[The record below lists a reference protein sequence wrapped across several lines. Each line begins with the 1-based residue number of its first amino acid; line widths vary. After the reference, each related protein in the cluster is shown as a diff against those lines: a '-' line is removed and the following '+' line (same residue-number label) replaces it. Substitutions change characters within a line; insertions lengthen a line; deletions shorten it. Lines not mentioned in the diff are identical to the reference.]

1 MDHIHQSQCK
11 PLAPH
16 DALLKL
22 TAQTFPVEYLLGN
35 SIIDL
40 QMLQININALLISWD
55 IQDCLALWQNEIKKP
70 KSKNENR
77 KSKNENRKT
86 KGKNQKSTNK
96 FLDKIEKRKSKVENR
111 KTKIENRKT
120 KIEIFFRVAEP
131 VKIQFFL

>member
-1 MDHIHQSQCK
+1 MFWNH
-11 PLAPH
+11 
-16 DALLKL
+16 LKFGEL
-22 TAQTFPVEYLLGN
+22 FSN
-35 SIIDL
+35 SIFPEKFE
-40 QMLQININALLISWD
+40 NSKYIS
-55 IQDCLALWQNEIKKP
+55 IPLWQNEIKKP

-77 KSKNENRKT
+77 KSKNENRKTKNENRKT

-131 VKIQFFL
+131 VDFFSQRVKTGKLRFSELQSSNSIF